1 MLKKWSF
8 WVFLTLFF
16 CSPLA
21 RAQDTLGSEQ
31 LFSPS
36 LAQKFYEIA
45 YELAN
50 SEDINGPKIEQAV
63 VFLTATPELDNRA
76 NYVHPVLIKLV
87 TQYPGRDYSE
97 MVYNSLA
104 RYLDKSA
111 DFEPARQAV
120 QYLLERLNSR
130 EQREQLLADLL
141 QNLSGKNTCFDS
153 ELATLLGLLV
163 AEKADAN
170 TAQVYF
176 MQAFNSNKYN
186 KLAFEKLVEL
196 SPEQIAPAIYLEHLR
211 LMLGEN
217 PLDLEAALAFAR
229 YAEQIQLYETA
240 TDAYEYCSQL
250 FSYLYPSQEL
260 PPYIY
265 LPWTLNSYNTQRNQ
279 HNCLQIASLLRQSER
294 FDLFV
299 EAIAGKASLKIGDT
313 EQANRIFQAAEEKI
327 NNQSSTPV
335 LSGAE
340 GINSQSIAWF
350 YCFASPDAN
359 KALDWANRAYAAE
372 PNSATAAAILAYSL
386 VMNGQKDWAKP
397 LIDNYEH
404 NQISDLALARIQL
417 ADANADANKDSA
429 VETLKSAIAKD
440 PASLEAELAKEIL
453 SSIGGEYLP
462 PIDPDMT
469 LMALRSSFGQE
480 LVPEFTKPEKIIS
493 AQLNVRGSD
502 FSYGSSLDS
511 TVAITNISSEPLVVS
526 DDGLFT
532 GNIRVDANIT
542 GDLNKNIP
550 NLASVKI
557 RPASPIKPGTSF
569 FVPLHLPTGEFSK
582 LLLTHPQASVDIE
595 FTLYL
600 DPVTTGQGQIISR
613 IPGLKPAIVTI
624 KRHKVE
630 IIDSFLKNRV
640 GSLSKGQPGQKI
652 KTAQLFIG
660 LLMEQQAM
668 AGLKPP
674 YQFTYTDSMP
684 SLLKSALLHSLA
696 SDDWAVKVH
705 IMTDMTSLTLDYE
718 FINALSENLND
729 THWPVRLMAIYLL
742 AKNQDGSFAKVLD
755 WAAKYDSSKFVRDMA
770 VALGG
775 TPPPPPQQPAE
786 PNSPANGASH
796 PQADQLTQGSPQQQ
810 SPALGGTAPQSVKPA
825 NPPTQGRPQQQ
836 SPQRQYQQQPM
847 EPNKQNRY

>member
-8 WVFLTLFF
+8 WGFLILLF
-16 CSPLA
+16 SSSLA
-21 RAQDTLGSEQ
+21 WAQDTLDSER

-36 LAQKFYEIA
+36 LGQKFYEIA

-63 VFLTATPELDNRA
+63 TFLTATLDLDSRA
-76 NYVHPVLIKLV
+76 NYVHPVLITLA
-87 TQYPGRDYSE
+87 TQYPGQDYSE
-97 MVYNSLA
+97 MVYNSLTK
-104 RYLDKSA
+104 YLDKST

-130 EQREQLLADLL
+130 EQREQLLGDLL
-141 QNLSGKNTCFDS
+141 RNLGGKNACFDS

-170 TAQVYF
+170 AAQVYF

-186 KLAFEKLVEL
+186 KLAFAKLVEL
-196 SPEQIAPAIYLEHLR
+196 APEQIAPAIYLEHLR

-217 PLDLEAALAFAR
+217 PLDLEAALAFAQ
-229 YAEQIQLYETA
+229 YAERLQLYQTA
-240 TDAYEYCSQL
+240 ADAYEYCAKL
-250 FSYLYPSQEL
+250 FSYLYPSQAL
-260 PPYIY
+260 PPHIY
-265 LPWTLNSYNTQRNQ
+265 LPWTLNSYNTPRNQ
-279 HNCLQIASLLRQSER
+279 HNCLQIVSQLRQSGR
-294 FDLFV
+294 FDLFA
-299 EAIAGKASLKIGDT
+299 EAVAGKATLKIGDT

-327 NNQSSTPV
+327 NNQSSISVPNE
-335 LSGAE
+335 AE
-340 GINSQSIAWF
+340 RINTQSIAWF
-350 YCFASPDAN
+350 YCFVSPDAN
-359 KALDWANRAYAAE
+359 KALHWANKAYSAE

-397 LIDNYEH
+397 LIDKYER

-417 ADANADANKDSA
+417 ADANKDSA
-429 VETLKSAIAKD
+429 IETLKSAIAKD

-453 SSIGGEYLP
+453 GRNGGEYVP
-462 PIDPDMT
+462 PIDPDIT
-469 LMALRSSFGQE
+469 LMALRSSFGQT

-502 FSYGSSLDS
+502 FSYGSNLDGII
-511 TVAITNISSEPLVVS
+511 AITNISSEPLVVS

-557 RPASPIKPGTSF
+557 RPASPIRPGTSF
-569 FVPLHLPTGEFSK
+569 FVPLHLPTGQLRH

-600 DPVTTGQGQIISR
+600 DPLTTDQGRIISR
-613 IPGLKPAIVTI
+613 IPDLKPATVII
-624 KRHKVE
+624 KRHRIE
-630 IIDSFLKNRV
+630 IIDSFLKNRI
-640 GSLSKGQPGQKI
+640 GSLTKGQRGQKI

-660 LLMEQQAM
+660 LLMEQHAM
-668 AGLKPP
+668 ANREPLYK
-674 YQFTYTDSMP
+674 FTHTDSMP
-684 SLLKSALLHSLA
+684 PLLNSALLNSLA

-705 IMTDMTSLTLDYE
+705 IMTDMTSLPLNYD
-718 FINALSENLND
+718 FLNALSENLND

-742 AKNQDGSFAKVLD
+742 AKNQNSSFTKVLD

-775 TPPPPPQQPAE
+775 TPPPPPPPQEPAAQP
-786 PNSPANGASH
+786 
-796 PQADQLTQGSPQQQ
+796 TQGSTQQQ
-810 SPALGGTAPQSVKPA
+810 FP
-825 NPPTQGRPQQQ
+825 QQ
-836 SPQRQYQQQPM
+836 SPQTNP
-847 EPNKQNRY
+847 ETKTN

>member
-21 RAQDTLGSEQ
+21 RAQGTSGSEQ

-50 SEDINGPKIEQAV
+50 SEDINGPKTEQAIA
-63 VFLTATPELDNRA
+63 FLTATMELDNRA

-87 TQYPGRDYSE
+87 AQHPERDYSE
-97 MVYNSLA
+97 IVYNSLA
-104 RYLDKSA
+104 RYLDKSS
-111 DFEPARQAV
+111 DFEPARQAT

-130 EQREQLLADLL
+130 EQREQLLAGLL
-141 QNLSGKNTCFDS
+141 QNLNGKNVCFDS
-153 ELATLLGLLV
+153 ELATLFGLLV

-170 TAQVYF
+170 AAQVYF

-196 SPEQIAPAIYLEHLR
+196 APEQIAPAIYLEHLR
-211 LMLGEN
+211 LALGEN
-217 PLDLEAALAFAR
+217 PLDLEAALAFAQ
-229 YAEQIQLYETA
+229 YAERLQLYQA
-240 TDAYEYCSQL
+240 AADAYDYCAQL
-250 FSYLYPSQEL
+250 FSYLHPSQQL

-279 HNCLQIASLLRQSER
+279 HNCLQIASQIRQSGR

-327 NNQSSTPV
+327 NNQSPTPV
-335 LSGAE
+335 PSAAG
-340 GINSQSIAWF
+340 GIDSQSIAWF

-386 VMNGQKDWAKP
+386 VMNGQKDWAKSL
-397 LIDNYEH
+397 LIDKYEH
-404 NQISDLALARIQL
+404 NQISDLALAQIQL
-417 ADANADANKDSA
+417 ADANKDSA
-429 VETLKSAIAKD
+429 IETLKSAIAKD

-453 SSIGGEYLP
+453 TSVGGEYVP
-462 PIDPDMT
+462 PIEPDMT
-469 LMALRSSFGQE
+469 LMALRSSFGQN
-480 LVPEFTKPEKIIS
+480 LVPQFTKPDKIIS
-493 AQLNVRGSD
+493 AQFNVRGSD

-550 NLASVKI
+550 NLVSFKI
-557 RPASPIKPGTSF
+557 RPASPVKPGTSF
-569 FVPLHLPTGEFSK
+569 FVPLHLPTGELRN

-600 DPVTTGQGQIISR
+600 DPVTTDQGQIISR
-613 IPGLKPAIVTI
+613 IPDLKPATVTI
-624 KRHKVE
+624 KRHKIE
-630 IIDSFLKNRV
+630 IIDSFLKNRI
-640 GSLSKGQPGQKI
+640 GSLTNGQPGQKI

-660 LLMEQQAM
+660 LLLEQHAM
-668 AGLKPP
+668 AGIEPP
-674 YQFTYTDSMP
+674 YKFTYTDSMP
-684 SLLKSALLHSLA
+684 SLLKSALLHSLI

-705 IMTDMTSLTLDYE
+705 IMADMTSLPLDYQ

-729 THWPVRLMAIYLL
+729 THWPVRLMATYLL
-742 AKNQDGSFAKVLD
+742 AKNQDSGFTKVLD
-755 WAAKYDSSKFVRDMA
+755 WTAKYDSSKFVRDMA

-786 PNSPANGASH
+786 PN
-796 PQADQLTQGSPQQQ
+796 
-810 SPALGGTAPQSVKPA
+810 KPA
-825 NPPTQGRPQQQ
+825 NYLTQGRPQQQ
-836 SPQRQYQQQPM
+836 SPVLGGTAPEINKPTNSPTQNRPQQQSP
-847 EPNKQNRY
+847 